1 MSIKPKLNRFDLTMI
16 VIGLV
21 IGLGI
26 FATPGDV
33 ALSAGNSWIF
43 FGAWIFGGMVSLCGA
58 LTFAEIGA
66 RYPVTGGF
74 YKIFSYCYHPAVAF
88 MVNWV
93 LVISNAASVAAVAI
107 KGADYIKP
115 FLLPAN
121 MQGDLGTKI
130 ITITSVAILYVINFL
145 GIKMSARVQNVLMI
159 FKIGLIVLICFA
171 VFKSDAPPAA
181 MASISRPSNL
191 VTAFGLSLVAV
202 FFTYGGYQQTI
213 NFGGD
218 IINAKFNIPRGIYT
232 GMLVVIVLYLS
243 INYAY
248 FHVLGLGGLQQRP
261 ALAAKMVGVLF
272 GATGYKITSILIF
285 LSVLAYVNVN
295 VLANPRVY
303 YAMAEDGVLPAVF
316 KKVNPKTQV
325 QEFGMSFFV
334 GSILV
339 VLFFVASFSK
349 MLNYVMLFDTV
360 GLSMAALSIF
370 LLRKKTRELDST
382 GIFMIKWF
390 PVVPLVF
397 IISYWFVTANILY
410 NFFTQ
415 NLLAGCICLSAY
427 LLGLGIY
434 YLCMWYPRA
443 KEKADRKE
451 LVREEKE

>member
-16 VIGLV
+16 VIGLI

-26 FATPGDV
+26 FATPSDV
-33 ALSAGNSWIF
+33 AVTAGSTWIF
-43 FGAWIFGGMVSLCGA
+43 FGAWAFGGLVSLCGA

-74 YKIFSYCYHPAVAF
+74 YKVFSYCYHPAIAF
-88 MVNWV
+88 MINWV

-115 FLLPAN
+115 FLLPASW
-121 MQGDLGTKI
+121 QGDGGTKV
-130 ITITSVAILYVINFL
+130 ITISSVLVLYVINFL
-145 GIKMSARVQNVLMI
+145 GIKMSARTQNVLMM
-159 FKIGLIVLICFA
+159 FKIGLILLICA
-171 VFKSDAPPAA
+171 AIFKSDVPPSVVAA
-181 MASISRPSNL
+181 TPHAGSL

-218 IINAKFNIPRGIYT
+218 IINAKTNIPKGIYT
-232 GMLVVIVLYLS
+232 GMIVVIILYLS

-248 FHVLGLGGLQQRP
+248 YHILGIGGLQQKP
-261 ALAAKMVGVLF
+261 ALAATMVGVLF

-303 YAMAEDGVLPAVF
+303 YAMAEDGILPPIF

-325 QEFGMSFFV
+325 QEFGMSFFIAA
-334 GSILV
+334 ILL

-349 MLNYVMLFDTV
+349 MLNYVMFFDTI
-360 GLSMAALSIF
+360 GLSMAAVSIF
-370 LLRKKTRELDST
+370 LLRKKTKHLDGT
-382 GIFMIKWF
+382 GIYTIKWF
-390 PVVPLVF
+390 PIVPLIF
-397 IISYWFVTANILY
+397 IISYWFVTANIFITFRENPYAAL
-410 NFFTQ
+410 
-415 NLLAGCICLSAY
+415 ICLAAY
-427 LLGLGIY
+427 ALGLVIY
-434 YLCMWYPRA
+434 YACTWGKKPA
-443 KEKADRKE
+443 QIIDQD
-451 LVREEKE
+451 